1 MQYET
6 HFLVALLLT
15 TTVETAIIVAA
26 GFIIPRLRAIKPS
39 LPRLIGAGI
48 VPSTATL
55 PYFWLVLP
63 VYIKSYLQRMIIGEC
78 GIFCIETVLLLLLTR
93 FPLRYCALLSLLA
106 NGASILAGLV
116 VLR

>member
-15 TTVETAIIVAA
+15 VTIETAVIVTVV
-26 GFIIPRLRAIKPS
+26 FSIPRLRALKPS

-48 VPSTATL
+48 VPSTTTL

-63 VYIKSYLQRMIIGEC
+63 VYIKDYLPRVIISEC
-78 GIFCIETVLLLLLTR
+78 GIFCIETVLLLLLTK